1 MRRKKKIATRYEVPK
16 GGRVLPYTSPTGIH
30 TVLYSISTAAYALG
44 RTPSCIRKWE
54 IAGSIPLTPF
64 KVGGIRM
71 YSDQHIDALVESA
84 EKYHIRQNCSILR
97 TGFSAEVYRR
107 YESIY
112 DMFFNTDRKED
123 E

>member
-30 TVLYSISTAAYALG
+30 TVLYSISTVAYALG
-44 RTPSCIRKWE
+44 RTPESIRKWE

-71 YSDQHIDALVESA
+71 YSDQHIDALVETA
-84 EKYHIRQNCSILR
+84 EKHRLRPKCSILR
-97 TGFSAEVYRR
+97 TGFSAEVYKR
-107 YESIY
+107 YEEIY
-112 DMFFNTDRKED
+112 NMFFNTDKKED